1 MRRADHVFEIEGIS
15 ATRREAIE
23 AAIEAAGRHLS
34 SPHEA
39 WISAD
44 PPRGGFRVLVTGP
57 HGLERAV
64 SFAMD
69 EEPGVITAHLRAVLE
84 R

>member
-1 MRRADHVFEIEGIS
+1 MPITVFEAKGIP

-23 AAIEAAGRHLS
+23 AAVQAGGRHLS
-34 SPHEA
+34 APHEA

-44 PPRGGFRVLVTGP
+44 PLRGGFRVLVTGP

-64 SFAMD
+64 SFALD
-69 EEPGVITAHLRAVLE
+69 AEPGTITAHVRAALE
-84 R
+84 E